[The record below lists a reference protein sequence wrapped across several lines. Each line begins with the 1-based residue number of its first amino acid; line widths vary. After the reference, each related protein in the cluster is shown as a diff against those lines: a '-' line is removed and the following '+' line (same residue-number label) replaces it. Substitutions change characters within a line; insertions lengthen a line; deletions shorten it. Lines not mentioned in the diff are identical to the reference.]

1 MRTKMS
7 LFLGIILILSAC
19 ADKKNEK
26 MPEIGVESTVNV
38 AAHYLD
44 DIFMNALGSL
54 EMLAE
59 TPEAKAGDWEGIKSY
74 FKDLKAETPGVYF
87 YVLPDGNYYRV
98 TRDYTNLNLANRPY
112 FAPLFSGEPVMGYP
126 IYGRSSGKKSAL
138 MAAPVLV
145 DNKVVGALGSAIFL
159 EDLQH
164 RLDREL
170 DLPADYLWF
179 VLDEQGN
186 TILDKDKDFIFM
198 NPLTEGS
205 PSLRAAIARMLKN
218 DSGSMQYKLDGM
230 RYARYKK
237 LPNMNWW
244 LVIARNE
251 GKLAPAPEQ
260 LTLSLDKFVPELK
273 QSINT
278 IDVSLSTSIKEADD
292 NLKNES
298 EIRELLQVL
307 TEENPD
313 IVEAGFVTKKGILA
327 YIEPAV
333 YRNFENEDISRQ
345 KHVIA
350 LRKDPKPVFSGG
362 FMSVEGFLCVD
373 LAHPVFDAAGELLG
387 SVSVLIR
394 PELLIE
400 PLLEKS
406 RIPEDYE
413 LWIMQTD
420 GLMIYDK
427 DPEEIGRMLF
437 SDPAYAKFESLLDLG
452 KEMAAKPEGEGSYI
466 FLAHGST
473 EKTIKE
479 VIWKTIRI
487 QDREWRVVLGH
498 TPYKK

>member
-1 MRTKMS
+1 MKTKMS
-7 LFLGIILILSAC
+7 FFLAIILILSAC
-19 ADKKNEK
+19 GDKTNEK
-26 MPEIGVESTVNV
+26 APEIGLESTVNV
-38 AAHYLD
+38 AAQYLD

-54 EMLAE
+54 EIIAK
-59 TPEAKAGDWEGIKSY
+59 TPEAKTGDWEGIKCY
-74 FKDLKAETPGVYF
+74 LKELKTKTPGVYF

-98 TRDYTNLNLANRPY
+98 TQDYTNLNLANRPY
-112 FAPLFSGEPVMGYP
+112 FAPLFSGDAVMGYP

-138 MAAPVLV
+138 MATPVLV
-145 DNKVVGALGSAIFL
+145 DNKVVGALGSALFL
-159 EDLQH
+159 EDLHH
-164 RLDREL
+164 RFNSEL
-170 DLPADYLWF
+170 ALPTNYLWF
-179 VLDEQGN
+179 VLDAQGN

-205 PSLRAAIARMLKN
+205 PSLRAAINEMLKN
-218 DSGSMQYKLDGM
+218 DSGSMQYRLDGM
-230 RYARYKK
+230 RYAQYKK

-251 GKLAPAPEQ
+251 GKVAPAPEH

-273 QSINT
+273 QSINN
-278 IDVSLSTSIKEADD
+278 IDVSLSTCIKEADN

-327 YIEPAV
+327 YIEPAA
-333 YRNFENEDISRQ
+333 YRNFENEDISKQ

-350 LRKDPKPVFSGG
+350 LRKDPIPVFSSG

-373 LAHPVFDAAGELLG
+373 LAHPVFDGRGELLG

-394 PELLIE
+394 PELLID

-406 RIPEDYE
+406 QIPEDYE

-427 DPEEIGRMLF
+427 DPEEIGKMLF
-437 SDPAYAKFESLLDLG
+437 SDPAYAKYESLLDLG
-452 KEMAAKPEGEGSYI
+452 KKIAAEPEGEGSYI
-466 FLAHGST
+466 FLAYGST

-498 TPYKK
+498 KPYKK